1 MSRHRINIKKT
12 GWIGMLESQ
21 ENRREPH
28 FNSHHIVLK
37 ERKNATL
44 TGIKEVISFDSNQV
58 LLDTIR
64 GRLSIKGQDLHV
76 SRLTLERGE
85 VDIEGT
91 FDEIQYSDPHT
102 MTETKNFLGRL
113 FQ

>member
-1 MSRHRINIKKT
+1 
-12 GWIGMLESQ
+12 MLESQ
-21 ENRREPH
+21 ENRIEPH

-64 GRLSIKGQDLHV
+64 GRLAIKGQDLHV

-91 FDEIQYSDPHT
+91 FDEMQYSDPHT